1 MIVYIALVCQ
11 NNEGYYKLLPHGRPE
26 IIQVISEPFWRDL
39 DTRVSQALFP
49 TQP

>member
-1 MIVYIALVCQ
+1 MIFYIASVCE
-11 NNEGYYKLLPHGRPE
+11 NNEGYFKLLPQRRPE

-39 DTRVSQALFP
+39 ETRVSQALFP